1 MMMAI
6 REKHPVNVPPCSSM
20 RWMPSL
26 LEMSGWAPVET
37 MVSLTLLL
45 HMSGSG
51 EGVVIKVLVVTVV
64 VEILWLVGEG
74 ECALKSSNIEPLQ
87 YCSFPRRLCILL
99 GSVLTT

>member
-64 VEILWLVGEG
+64 VEILWLVGKESVTSG
-74 ECALKSSNIEPLQ
+74 AAAKSAISSTIAPSLVV
-87 YCSFPRRLCILL
+87 CVSSLAPC
-99 GSVLTT
+99 